1 MRTRVALLALSVA
14 VPSLVAACGSDG
26 SGGATT
32 TSWPLVT
39 VTTTS
44 VPDSTTPES
53 SSSTSS
59 STTSSTTTTMPPAV
73 TGLELSAEGLG
84 NALFGAGDSGVLA
97 YVRAILGDPSDDSG
111 WIDPFASGH
120 TCSGSEVRFVRWDD
134 LMLTFS
140 DDSPA
145 GSGYRHFA
153 GYSYGPAADTV
164 MNPYGLETEGGIG
177 VGDSVDNLKAVYPG
191 VLVNGADE
199 LSGPSFFIQD
209 GLMGF
214 LTGTSGDDT
223 IISFVGGWGCGE

>member
-1 MRTRVALLALSVA
+1 MRTRVALLALPLA
-14 VPSLVAACGSDG
+14 LVPLVAACGSDG

-39 VTTTS
+39 VTSTT

-59 STTSSTTTTMPPAV
+59 SSTSTTTTLPPAV
-73 TGLELSAEGLG
+73 VGLELSAEGLG
-84 NALFGAGDSGVLA
+84 NALFGAGDTGVMA
-97 YVRAILGDPSDDSG
+97 YIEAILGDPSDDSG
-111 WIDPFASGH
+111 WVDPFAAGH

-140 DDSPA
+140 DDSPV

-153 GYSYGPAADTV
+153 GYSYGPPADAV
-164 MNPYGLETEGGIG
+164 MNPFGLETEGGIG
-177 VGDSVDNLKAVYPG
+177 VGDSVDDLKAVYPG
-191 VLVNGADE
+191 VIVNGADE

-209 GLMGF
+209 GLLGF